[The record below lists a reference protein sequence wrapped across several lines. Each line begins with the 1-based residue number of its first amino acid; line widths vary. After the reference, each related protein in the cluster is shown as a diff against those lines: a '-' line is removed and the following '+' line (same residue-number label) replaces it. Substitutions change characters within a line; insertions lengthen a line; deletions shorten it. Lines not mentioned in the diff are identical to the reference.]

1 MDLANIAGLALLRGY
16 GRENELE
23 ADRVGAEYMANLG
36 YDPNNLLKVIG
47 VLKNQQEFDKI
58 LAEEENREPYA
69 YHGLFS
75 THPDND
81 KRLQGIISTVR
92 DNNFLKRLTIGKKDI
107 LN

>member
-58 LAEEENREPYA
+58 LAERRIENLTLTTA
-69 YHGLFS
+69 FSHILIMTKDSKVLF
-75 THPDND
+75 PP
-81 KRLQGIISTVR
+81 
-92 DNNFLKRLTIGKKDI
+92 
-107 LN
+107 